1 MIKPVVIVEIDNHSR
16 LKMLQSDGVLVGFID
31 RRVDPI
37 LTLWPEQNQI
47 EAIVASLVGVP
58 VVSPGDDDLF
68 GSAVATIQRVRSG
81 LTVVSTGPRL
91 LTKLGEPA

>member
-1 MIKPVVIVEIDNHSR
+1 MIKPIVLVEIDGDSR
-16 LKMLQSDGVLVGFID
+16 LKLLQSDGVFVGFVD
-31 RRVDPI
+31 RRVDRI
-37 LTLWPEQNQI
+37 LTLWPEENQI
-47 EAIVASLVGVP
+47 EAILASLVGLEM
-58 VVSPGDDDLF
+58 VSPGDDDLV